1 MKSKIAFIAART
13 AGRSV
18 LGWPFLSLCVAL
30 PIHAARPLQTDDARV
45 VDGGQ
50 CQVESWSVSQTG
62 TREFWALPACSGGA
76 GIEWALGGQ
85 KSRHDRQADTAHTGV
100 GQYKRMLREL
110 TPGGVG
116 VAFAVGSVLSQG
128 RALPYFYMPISWMS
142 RGEGSVIHLNVGGAS
157 NEKRTLADRT
167 WGLGLEQQ
175 VTESTWLIAERYSPS
190 ASQWQAQAGVRWWV
204 LPGRLQ
210 LDTTAG
216 HQHTGLIK
224 VRFTSVGLRWIFPQ
238 PF

>member
-1 MKSKIAFIAART
+1 MRTLSAFHFGPSAWRPAAC
-13 AGRSV
+13 AV
-18 LGWPFLSLCVAL
+18 LLSLCTVV
-30 PIHAARPLQTDDARV
+30 PCYAARPMLTDDARV
-45 VDGGQ
+45 VDSGH
-50 CQVESWSVSQTG
+50 CQVESWTVGQPAS
-62 TREFWALPACSGGA
+62 REFWALPACSGGQ

-85 KSRHDRQADTAHTGV
+85 QSRPDRSTQVSYSGV
-100 GQYKRMLREL
+100 GQYKRMLRDL
-110 TPGGVG
+110 APGDVG
-116 VAFAVGSVLSQG
+116 VAIAVGSVLSEG

-142 RGEGSVIHLNVGGAS
+142 RGEGSLIHLNVGGAS

-175 VTESTWLIAERYSPS
+175 ITHSAWLIAERYSPS

-210 LDTTAG
+210 LDTTTG
-216 HQHTGLIK
+216 QQHTGPFK
-224 VRFTSVGLRWIFPQ
+224 ARFTSVGLRWIFPQ